1 MTLFFIIIALA
12 AFAYLAWKN
21 IFQASL
27 VFIACLPL
35 YVIRVSLYGLPSTFL
50 ELMLG
55 VLFVLF
61 IIKHPKL
68 KNFKISWELTAWI
81 LIGLISV
88 GVAGWSLPSLGV
100 WRAYF
105 LEAALAFIIFV
116 NLFKT
121 REQKLQVIKALSIS
135 AIGIALL
142 AAYQYLTGNLI
153 PNPFWAEATTRRAT
167 SVFPYPNAVG
177 LYLAPIAI
185 LSLSALIANYKKN
198 IRQWWIFAGG
208 FIFSIVGI
216 VTARSDGAI
225 FAVTVSGFILLLLAN
240 TLTRKIAL
248 SGLVLGAIIFFSIPG
263 IKTYVSDRASLN
275 DFSGQIRKIQWSETW
290 KMLKDNRLVGGA
302 GLLGYQAAVKPFHQ
316 EGFFYNNEK
325 LSQDDFVK
333 KVWRDEQYRKT
344 HWQPLEIYLYPHN
357 IALNFWSELGL
368 VGLLLF
374 AWIFIKYIYKASKE
388 FIKTKDVLTL
398 GLICVMLTILIHG
411 LVDVPYFKNDLAVMF
426 WLIIALL

>member
-1 MTLFFIIIALA
+1 MSLILIIIALA

-35 YVIRVSLYGLPSTFL
+35 YVVRISLAGLPSTFL

-55 VLFVLF
+55 ILF
-61 IIKHPKL
+61 IFFIF
-68 KNFKISWELTAWI
+68 KNFKIKKYKISWELAAWI

-88 GVAGWSLPSLGV
+88 AVAGWSLSSLGV

-105 LEAALAFIIFV
+105 LEAALAFIIFA

-185 LSLSALIANYKKN
+185 LSLSALISSYKKN
-198 IRQWWIFAGG
+198 MRQWWIFAGG

-225 FAVTVSGFILLLLAN
+225 FAVVVSSFILLLFAN
-240 TLTRKIAL
+240 VLTRKIAL

-275 DFSGQIRKIQWSETW
+275 DFSGQIRKIQWTETW

-374 AWIFIKYIYKASKE
+374 AWIFIKYIYQAAKE
-388 FIKTKDVLTL
+388 FIQSKDVLTL
-398 GLICVMLTILIHG
+398 GLISVMLTILIHG
-411 LVDVPYFKNDLAVMF
+411 LVDVPYFKNDLSIMF